1 MADLK
6 AEKERL
12 ESLAKEKGHADKLRT
27 RITSLNT
34 AITSKQD
41 QYDTTKRE
49 YEELVKNN
57 ARFYESATKFRELY
71 VKVENL
77 QQKKE
82 HYLQELSDA
91 RETVQEI
98 EGAVRDVHFCP
109 DLIPVLPGS
118 DEELLSRLRNF
129 DANIIQQ
136 KQRRRR
142 QEMERQ
148 DLEDELGRARK
159 SHVDLVN
166 EQGELA
172 AEAKVLI
179 YGLSYHL
186 ARHSYTHSHTTRP
199 TNAESPNARSSF
211 VTSVTSTTSRVTITP
226 PSNVKRSMNLS
237 LGSGTSSGANVST
250 TRSSRQNSRTRMM
263 SITASQSGCTLN
275 SRA

>member
-27 RITSLNT
+27 RITGLNT

-98 EGAVRDVHFCP
+98 EGAVHDVHISR
-109 DLIPVLPGS
+109 DLTPVLPGS

-129 DANIIQQ
+129 DDNIAQQ

-142 QEMERQ
+142 QEVERQ
-148 DLEDELGRARK
+148 DLEDELARARK

-172 AEAKVLI
+172 AEAKVLTI
-179 YGLSYHL
+179 GLSYHS
-186 ARHSYTHSHTTRP
+186 ARHSSTHSHTTRP
-199 TNAESPNARSSF
+199 TNVESLNARSSF
-211 VTSVTSTTSRVTITP
+211 ATSVTSTTSRVTITP
-226 PSNVKRSMNLS
+226 PSNVKRLLNLS
-237 LGSGTSSGANVST
+237 LGLGTSSGVNVPT
-250 TRSSRQNSRTRMM
+250 TRSSRRKPRTRMM
-263 SITASQSGCTLN
+263 SITASQGGCTPN
-275 SRA
+275 SRV